1 MNSIIIDVVPRL
13 LGDKLGGQVVKMGA
27 QASAA
32 IAKPMNAAVNA
43 AGLTVLAGLAVALT
57 AGAKA
62 AVEFED
68 AFAMVKKTMA
78 DVKDPEVFKEIE
90 KDLQNLATQIPI
102 SSVELAGVASVAGQ
116 LGVAADDIAV
126 FTEVTAKLGVA
137 TNMTATQA
145 ATGLAR
151 FLNVTGESTDSVGK
165 FGSVLVQLGNNVAAQ
180 ESEILLLAQNFGATG
195 NVAGLAT
202 EDILAFS
209 AATRA
214 AGVQAA
220 AGSTALGKLF
230 MNISNAVKENDLER
244 LSVASRL
251 IGRDFK
257 TAFEQDGAMAVQ
269 ELLTGL
275 SALAQEGQ
283 SVTPILQTLGLNN
296 VRTSRAVLALANNN
310 KGLAAAIKLAR
321 TEAVVSNALNNE
333 VATRM
338 DTVSSK
344 VQQLKTAF
352 NALLIPLGNLFIPIF
367 KSILDFAI
375 NIVNGFLALQR
386 VFSEL
391 SEKVKNFI
399 EVLAGAAGLNTIINL
414 TQKLLGKL
422 AERAGE
428 SGKVMGFLSRVFEKI
443 GPFIKRA
450 LGPIIAI
457 LAGLNALGKQERK
470 IRDFEK
476 QVESMAGTFEDLT
489 IDGTAF
495 SEAFTEEI
503 FLGIVEGLPEAMRK
517 GVQEGVKKG
526 TLTEQGLE
534 ASQALADGLTQ
545 GLVDELRNVAD
556 VGNLVFS
563 NVNFDEIIETLEAE
577 GLTENSEIF
586 QLVEKIKEEK
596 DKGAQKDKEMV
607 EALQQQLQT
616 HLLIIEAERNA
627 LNFAEQLRELVVAE
641 LEAQDRLAD
650 AATARHASDRT
661 VLSIAKSIKGENSE
675 ILDLLVQQ
683 GIVQAANLELTPFQ
697 KMIEEAGTLKAQIE
711 SIFLGADL
719 DFAAQFAEMDL
730 AEAKQEQI
738 DLQQEEV
745 DLKAEQIELAEELLD
760 LEKEQIVT
768 AEELKEQQDL
778 INEALEIEE
787 RIRTGFS
794 LTANQQLRREKL
806 RKERRRVELAVAQGS
821 LEFGDLELKNI
832 DEQIARIEDK
842 AVTEEDAQKLRN
854 EAAEITQKAQIRR
867 EEEIE
872 DIKNRQVAIAER
884 LVELPR
890 EQLEAQKAIH
900 DAQKESLLT
909 NLEIIASME
918 KLQEVSVTT
927 AQAMASSL
935 NLPQFARQALAEG
948 AATSGV
954 SVSGFRSQFDIKEKL
969 GDFRTFKN
977 IADSRAGSNKSL
989 PEMLTADDAA
999 AFRNSGSSMLNNI
1012 TINGAGVPAD
1022 PMQAKKF
1029 AKDINREL
1037 VKLQTGTGRSSVVR

>member
-13 LGDKLGGQVVKMGA
+13 LGDKLGGQVLKMGA

-43 AGLTVLAGLAVALT
+43 AGLSVLAGLAVALT
-57 AGAKA
+57 AGSKA
-62 AVEFED
+62 AIEFED

-78 DVKDPEVFKEIE
+78 DVKDPEVFEEIA

-102 SSVELAGVASVAGQ
+102 TSVELAGVASVAGQ

-151 FLNVTGESTDSVGK
+151 FLNVTGETTDSVGK

-230 MNISNAVKENDLER
+230 MNVSNAVKENDLEK

-269 ELLTGL
+269 ELLAGL

-310 KGLAAAIKLAR
+310 KGLAEAIKLAR

-352 NALLIPLGNLFIPIF
+352 NALLIPLGNVFIPVF
-367 KSILDFAI
+367 KRILDFAI

-386 VFSEL
+386 VFTEL
-391 SEKVKNFI
+391 SDTLKGFLTSIGALAAI
-399 EVLAGAAGLNTIINL
+399 ETISKLFARFNDTAG
-414 TQKLLGKL
+414 K
-422 AERAGE
+422 
-428 SGKVMGFLSRVFEKI
+428 SGKVMTFLTKVFERI
-443 GPFIKRA
+443 GPFIKKA
-450 LGPIIAI
+450 LGPLIAI
-457 LAGLNALGKQERK
+457 LAGLNSLGKQERK

-489 IDGTAF
+489 IDGTPFA
-495 SEAFTEEI
+495 EAFTEEI
-503 FLGIVEGLPEAMRK
+503 FKGIVDGLPEAMRK

-534 ASQALADGLTQ
+534 ASQALADGLSQ
-545 GLVDELRNVAD
+545 GLVDELKNVAD

-563 NVNFDEIIETLEAE
+563 NVDFDEIIETLEAE

-586 QLVEKIKEEK
+586 QLVDAIAKEKA
-596 DKGAQKDKEMV
+596 KGAQKDEEVV
-607 EALQQQLQT
+607 EFLQQQLQT

-627 LNFAEQLRELVVAE
+627 LNFNEQLRDLVVEELV
-641 LEAQDRLAD
+641 AQGRLAD
-650 AATARHASDRT
+650 AATARHAADNV
-661 VLSIAKSIKGENSE
+661 VLGIAKSIKDENQD

-683 GIVQAANLELTPFQ
+683 GIVQAANLELTPMQ
-697 KMIEEAGTLKAQIE
+697 QMMEDAVNLKAQIE

-719 DFAAQFAEMDL
+719 DFASQFAEMDL

-806 RKERRRVELAVAQGS
+806 RKDRRRVELAAAQGS
-821 LEFGDLELKNI
+821 LEFADLELKNI
-832 DEQIARIEDK
+832 DEQIAAIEDK

-867 EEEIE
+867 EEQIE

-890 EQLEAQKAIH
+890 KQLEAQQAIH
-900 DAQKESLLT
+900 NAQKQTLLT
-909 NLEIIASME
+909 NLEIIASVE
-918 KLQEVSVTT
+918 KISEVSVTA
-927 AQAMASSL
+927 AQKMASAL
-935 NLPQFARQALAEG
+935 NLPLVAREALAQG

-954 SVSGFRSQFDIKEKL
+954 SVAGFKTQFGIDENL
-969 GDFRTFKN
+969 GDFRTLKD
-977 IADSRAGSNKSL
+977 IGSSRAGSNKSFAD
-989 PEMLTADDAA
+989 MLTADDRAS
-999 AFRNSGSSMLNNI
+999 FMNSGSSMLNNI
-1012 TINGAGVPAD
+1012 TINGAGVPSD

-1037 VKLQTGTGRSSVVR
+1037 VKLNAGTGRSGPIR

>member
-1 MNSIIIDVVPRL
+1 MNTIVIDVVPRL
-13 LGDKLGGQVVKMGA
+13 LGDKLGGQAIKMGQ
-27 QASAA
+27 QASQA

-43 AGLTVLAGLAVALT
+43 AGLAIIAGLAVALT
-57 AGAKA
+57 AGSRA
-62 AVEFED
+62 AIQFED

-78 DVKDPEVFKEIE
+78 DVKDPKVFEQIE

-102 SSVELAGVASVAGQ
+102 SATELAGVASVAGQ

-202 EDILAFS
+202 ADILAFS

-230 MNISNAVKENDLER
+230 MNVSNAVKEDDLTR
-244 LSVASRL
+244 LSAASKL

-257 TAFEQDGAMAVQ
+257 TAFEEDGAMAVQ

-275 SALAQEGQ
+275 SALAQQGQ

-310 KGLAAAIKLAR
+310 RGLADAIKLAR

-352 NALLIPLGNLFIPIF
+352 NALLIPLGDVFIPVF
-367 KSILDFAI
+367 KGILDVAI
-375 NIVNGFLALQR
+375 NIVNGFLGLQR
-386 VFSEL
+386 IFGEL
-391 SEKVKNFI
+391 QTAVKGVI
-399 EVLAGAAGLNTIINL
+399 GVLAGATGLSTVLDFLNKGLGAAAKKGNMVQKVFTFL
-414 TQKLLGKL
+414 T
-422 AERAGE
+422 
-428 SGKVMGFLSRVFEKI
+428 KVFSKI
-443 GPFIKRA
+443 GPIISKA
-450 LGPIIAI
+450 LLPITAI
-457 LAGLNALGKQERK
+457 LMGLNQLGKRERE
-470 IRDFEK
+470 IRDFNK
-476 QVESMAGTFEDLT
+476 QVESMSKTFEDLT
-489 IDGTAF
+489 LDGTPF

-503 FLGIVEGLPEAMRK
+503 FTGIAEGLPEAMRE
-517 GVQEGVKKG
+517 GVQQGIEDGNI
-526 TLTEQGLE
+526 TEQGLE
-534 ASQALADGLTQ
+534 ASQALADGLST
-545 GLVDELRNVAD
+545 GLVDNLKNLSD
-556 VGNLVFS
+556 VGDLLFA
-563 NVNFDEIIETLEAE
+563 NVNIDDILEGLQAE
-577 GLTENSEIF
+577 GISEDNEIVK
-586 QLVEKIKEEK
+586 LVEKINVEK
-596 DKGAQKDKEMV
+596 NKGTRASAETV
-607 EALQQQLQT
+607 EQLQEQLKL
-616 HLLIIEAERNA
+616 HLLIIEAERGN
-627 LNFAEQLRELVVAE
+627 LTFAEQLRELVVQE
-641 LEAQDRLAD
+641 LKDQGRIQDMKDAQRRGDKA
-650 AATARHASDRT
+650 
-661 VLSIAKSIKGENSE
+661 VLSMAMGLKDVNSD
-675 ILDLLVQQ
+675 ILALLIQQ
-683 GIVQAANLELTPFQ
+683 GIVQAANLELTPMQ
-697 KMIEEAGTLKAQIE
+697 KMMEDAVSLKAQIE

-806 RKERRRVELAVAQGS
+806 RKDRRRVELAAQQGS
-821 LEFGDLELKNI
+821 LEFSDLELKNI
-832 DEQIARIEDK
+832 DEQIAAIEDK

-854 EAAEITQKAQIRR
+854 QAAEITQKAQIRR

-872 DIKNRQVAIAER
+872 NIKERQVAIAER

-890 EQLEAQKAIH
+890 EQLEAQQAIH
-900 DAQKESLLT
+900 EAQKETLLT
-909 NLEIIASME
+909 NLEIILSME
-918 KLQEVSVTT
+918 KLSAVSVTA
-927 AQAMASSL
+927 AQKMAAAL
-935 NLPQFARQALAEG
+935 KLPQVAQQALAGG
-948 AATSGV
+948 AVTSGV
-954 SVSGFRSQFDIKEKL
+954 AVAAAQTQFQIPETV
-969 GDFRTFKN
+969 GDFRTTAQVAAASGGRKRSF
-977 IADSRAGSNKSL
+977 S
-989 PEMLTADDAA
+989 EMLLPGDREAMGDTFVNNTDVHVNGVPSDPMAA
-999 AFRNSGSSMLNNI
+999 RKAAVAINNELEKLYQSTGRGSS
-1012 TINGAGVPAD
+1012 
-1022 PMQAKKF
+1022 
-1029 AKDINREL
+1029 
-1037 VKLQTGTGRSSVVR
+1037 VR

>member
-13 LGDKLGGQVVKMGA
+13 LGDKLGGQAIKMGQ
-27 QASAA
+27 QASQA

-43 AGLTVLAGLAVALT
+43 TGLAVLAGLAVALT

-90 KDLQNLATQIPI
+90 KDLLNLATQIPI
-102 SSVELAGVASVAGQ
+102 SANELAGVASVAGQ

-352 NALLIPLGNLFIPIF
+352 NALLIPLGNVFIPVF
-367 KSILDFAI
+367 KTILDFAI

-391 SEKVKNFI
+391 TDSVKGFLTSIGALAAI
-399 EVLAGAAGLNTIINL
+399 ETAT
-414 TQKLLGKL
+414 KLFGRFTNQVGK
-422 AERAGE
+422 
-428 SGKVMGFLSRVFEKI
+428 SGKVMEFLSTVFQKV
-443 GPFIKRA
+443 GPFIKKA
-450 LGPIIAI
+450 LGPLIAV
-457 LAGLNALGKQERK
+457 LSALNALGKQERK

-503 FLGIVEGLPEAMRK
+503 FLGIVEGLPEAMRE
-517 GVQEGVKKG
+517 GVQQGVKQG

-534 ASQALADGLTQ
+534 ASQALADGLTE

-586 QLVEKIKEEK
+586 KLVEKIKEEK
-596 DKGAQKDKEMV
+596 AKGAQKDKEMV
-607 EALQQQLQT
+607 ESLQQQLQT

-627 LNFAEQLRELVVAE
+627 LNFAEQLQELVVAE
-641 LEAQDRLAD
+641 LEAQGRLAD
-650 AATARHASDRT
+650 AATLRHASDRT
-661 VLSIAKSIKGENSE
+661 VLSVAKDLKGVNED
-675 ILDLLVQQ
+675 ILALLVQQ

-806 RKERRRVELAVAQGS
+806 RKERRRVELAAAQGS
-821 LEFGDLELKNI
+821 LEFADLELKNI
-832 DEQIARIEDK
+832 DEQIAAIEDK

-867 EEEIE
+867 EQEIE

-900 DAQKESLLT
+900 DAQKETLLT

-918 KLQEVSVTT
+918 KLQEVSVTS
-927 AQAMASSL
+927 AQAMARAL
-935 NLPQFARQALAEG
+935 KLPTVAKEALVGG
-948 AATSGV
+948 ATTSGV
-954 SVSGFRSQFDIKEKL
+954 SVSGFRSQFGVEEKL
-969 GDFRTFKN
+969 GDFRTFQG
-977 IADSRAGSNKSL
+977 IANSRAGSNKSL

-1037 VKLQTGTGRSSVVR
+1037 VKLQTGTGRSGAIR

>member
-13 LGDKLGGQVVKMGA
+13 LGDKLGGQVLKMGA
-27 QASAA
+27 QAASA
-32 IAKPMNAAVNA
+32 ISKPMNAAVNA
-43 AGLTVLAGLAVALT
+43 AGLSVIAGLAVALT
-57 AGAKA
+57 AGSKA
-62 AVEFED
+62 AIEFED

-78 DVKDPEVFKEIE
+78 DVDDPEVFDEIA

-102 SSVELAGVASVAGQ
+102 TSVELAGVASVAGQ
-116 LGVAADDIAV
+116 LGVAADDIAI

-137 TNMTATQA
+137 TNMPATPA

-275 SALAQEGQ
+275 SALAQQGQ

-310 KGLAAAIKLAR
+310 KGLADAIKLAR
-321 TEAVVSNALNNE
+321 TEAAVSNALNNE

-352 NALLIPLGNLFIPIF
+352 NALLIPLGNVFLPVF
-367 KSILDFAI
+367 KGIVQVAI
-375 NIVNGFLALQR
+375 NVVNGLLALQR
-386 VFSEL
+386 IFIEL
-391 SEKVKNFI
+391 STAAKSFVAVI
-399 EVLAGAAGLNTIINL
+399 AGATGFKAVSNIIASAAKSTGKFMGSIAAAVDKVRGVFTRFAPIITKVVGGIASIIIGLN
-414 TQKLLGKL
+414 QLGK
-422 AERAGE
+422 AERE
-428 SGKVMGFLSRVFEKI
+428 
-443 GPFIKRA
+443 
-450 LGPIIAI
+450 
-457 LAGLNALGKQERK
+457 
-470 IRDFEK
+470 IRDFNK
-476 QVESMAGTFEDLT
+476 QVESMANTFEDLT
-489 IDGTAF
+489 LDGTPFA
-495 SEAFTEEI
+495 EAFTEEI
-503 FLGIVEGLPEAMRK
+503 FLGIAEGLPEAMRE
-517 GVQEGVKKG
+517 GVQAGIDSG
-526 TLTEQGLE
+526 NITEQGLE
-534 ASQALADGLTQ
+534 ASQAIADGLTT
-545 GLVDELRNVAD
+545 GLVKELRNVAD

-563 NVNFDEIIETLEAE
+563 GVNLDDLVASLEAE
-577 GLTENSEIF
+577 GLSEDNEIVK
-586 QLVEKIKEEK
+586 LVEKINVEKAKGTRQSAETVEE
-596 DKGAQKDKEMV
+596 
-607 EALQQQLQT
+607 LQEQLKL
-616 HLLIIEAERNA
+616 HLLIIEAERSN
-627 LNFAEQLRELVVAE
+627 LTFSEKLRELVVEE
-641 LEAQDRLAD
+641 LKDQGRIQDMKDAQRRGDKA
-650 AATARHASDRT
+650 
-661 VLSIAKSIKGENSE
+661 VLSMAMSLKDVNTD
-675 ILDLLVQQ
+675 ILDLLIQQ
-683 GIVQAANLELTPFQ
+683 GIVQAANLELTPML
-697 KMIEEAGTLKAQIE
+697 KMMEDAVSLKAQIE

-730 AEAKQEQI
+730 AEAKQEQL

-806 RKERRRVELAVAQGS
+806 RKERRRVELAAAQGS

-832 DEQIARIEDK
+832 DEQIAAIEDK

-890 EQLEAQKAIH
+890 EQLEAQQAIH
-900 DAQKESLLT
+900 DAQKETLLT

-918 KLQEVSVTT
+918 KLSEVSVTA
-927 AQAMASSL
+927 AQKMASAL
-935 NLPQFARQALAEG
+935 NLPSVAQQALAGG

-954 SVSGFRSQFDIKEKL
+954 SVSGFTSQFDLKEKL
-969 GDFRTFKN
+969 GDFRTFKD
-977 IADSRAGSNKSL
+977 IADSRAGSNKSFAD
-989 PEMLTADDAA
+989 MLTADDRAS
-999 AFRNSGSSMLNNI
+999 FMNSGSSMLNNI

-1037 VKLQTGTGRSSVVR
+1037 VKLQTGTGRSGAIR

>member
-13 LGDKLGGQVVKMGA
+13 LGDKLGGQVLKMGA
-27 QASAA
+27 QAASA
-32 IAKPMNAAVNA
+32 ISKPMNAAVNA
-43 AGLTVLAGLAVALT
+43 AGLSVIAGLAVALT
-57 AGAKA
+57 AGSKA
-62 AVEFED
+62 AIEFED

-78 DVKDPEVFKEIE
+78 DVDDPEVFDEIA

-102 SSVELAGVASVAGQ
+102 TSVELAGVASVAGQ
-116 LGVAADDIAV
+116 LGVAADDIAI

-151 FLNVTGESTDSVGK
+151 FLNVTGETTDSVGK

-230 MNISNAVKENDLER
+230 MNVSNAVKENDLEK

-275 SALAQEGQ
+275 SALAQQGQ

-310 KGLAAAIKLAR
+310 KGLADAIKLAR
-321 TEAVVSNALNNE
+321 TEAAVSNALNNE

-352 NALLIPLGNLFIPIF
+352 NALLIPLGNVFLPVF
-367 KSILDFAI
+367 KGIVQVAI
-375 NIVNGFLALQR
+375 NVVNGLLALQR
-386 VFSEL
+386 IFIEL
-391 SEKVKNFI
+391 STAAKSFVAVI
-399 EVLAGAAGLNTIINL
+399 AGATGFKAVSNIIASAAKSTGKFMGSIAAAVDKVRGVFTRFAPIITKVVGGIASIIIGLN
-414 TQKLLGKL
+414 QLGK
-422 AERAGE
+422 AERE
-428 SGKVMGFLSRVFEKI
+428 
-443 GPFIKRA
+443 
-450 LGPIIAI
+450 
-457 LAGLNALGKQERK
+457 
-470 IRDFEK
+470 IRDFNK
-476 QVESMAGTFEDLT
+476 QVESMANTFEDLT
-489 IDGTAF
+489 LDGTPFA
-495 SEAFTEEI
+495 EAFTEEI
-503 FLGIVEGLPEAMRK
+503 FLGIAEGLPEAMRE
-517 GVQEGVKKG
+517 GVQAGIDSG
-526 TLTEQGLE
+526 NITEQGLE
-534 ASQALADGLTQ
+534 ASQAIADGLTT
-545 GLVDELRNVAD
+545 GLVKELRNVAD

-563 NVNFDEIIETLEAE
+563 GVNLDDLVASLEAE
-577 GLTENSEIF
+577 GLSEDNEIVK
-586 QLVEKIKEEK
+586 LVEKINVEK
-596 DKGAQKDKEMV
+596 AKGTRESAETV
-607 EALQQQLQT
+607 EQLQEQLKL
-616 HLLIIEAERNA
+616 HLLIIEAERSN
-627 LNFAEQLRELVVAE
+627 LTFSEKLRELVVEE
-641 LEAQDRLAD
+641 LKDQGRIQDAKDAQR
-650 AATARHASDRT
+650 RSDKA
-661 VLSIAKSIKGENSE
+661 VLSVAMGLKDVNKD
-675 ILDLLVQQ
+675 ILDLLIQQ
-683 GIVQAANLELTPFQ
+683 GIVQAANLELTPMQ
-697 KMIEEAGTLKAQIE
+697 KMMEDAVSLKAQIE

-730 AEAKQEQI
+730 AEAKQEQL

-806 RKERRRVELAVAQGS
+806 RKERRRVELAAAQGS

-832 DEQIARIEDK
+832 DEQIAAIEDK

-867 EEEIE
+867 EEQIE

-890 EQLEAQKAIH
+890 EQLEAQQAIH
-900 DAQKESLLT
+900 NAQKETLLT

-918 KLQEVSVTT
+918 KLSEVSVTA
-927 AQAMASSL
+927 AQKMASAL
-935 NLPQFARQALAEG
+935 NLPQVAQQALAGG

-954 SVSGFRSQFDIKEKL
+954 SVGGFKSQFDIQENI
-969 GDFRTFKN
+969 GDFRTIKDV
-977 IADSRAGSNKSL
+977 ARSRGGSNKSFAD
-989 PEMLTADDAA
+989 MLTADDRAS
-999 AFRNSGSSMLNNI
+999 FMNSGSSMLNNI
-1012 TINGAGVPAD
+1012 TINGAGVPSD

-1037 VKLQTGTGRSSVVR
+1037 VKLQTGTGRSGAIR